1 MLYHGP
7 RHVAGRDRT
16 AMVSLRAGLFAMVTR
31 SFPGGLSCLVLV
43 PREAMVVAS
52 RRAAPVPLRSPPARI
67 THPRLPAPVRAWAD
81 GRGLVVT
88 GRPGVL
94 RAGRSRSARSSRA
107 ADRRPLHTAPKTCRA
122 RGHPTRRGRV
132 PRPK

>member
-43 PREAMVVAS
+43 PREAMVVAF
-52 RRAAPVPLRSPPARI
+52 RRAAPVPLRSPPPASRI
-67 THPRLPAPVRAWAD
+67 PAFLPPS
-81 GRGLVVT
+81 GRGLT
-88 GRPGVL
+88 AGVL
-94 RAGRSRSARSSRA
+94 W
-107 ADRRPLHTAPKTCRA
+107 
-122 RGHPTRRGRV
+122 
-132 PRPK
+132 